1 MHRAEKLRL
10 LHSFSV
16 FSVPALYGEAF
27 GLYLLEALAAG
38 VPVVQPRT
46 AAFPELI
53 EQTAGGVLYDHR
65 NQHALTDA
73 IEGLLLAPER
83 AKTLGAAGRDV
94 VFQRFSAEAMAR
106 AMAEAVE
113 PLSRP
118 EPRET
123 VGDSGGKT

>member
-1 MHRAEKLRL
+1 
-10 LHSFSV
+10 
-16 FSVPALYGEAF
+16 LYGEAF

-53 EQTAGGVLYDHR
+53 EKTAGGVLYDHR
-65 NQHALTDA
+65 DKRALADA
-73 IEGLLLAPER
+73 IEGLLLAPAR
-83 AKTLGAAGRDV
+83 AKTLGAEGREV

-113 PLSRP
+113 PLSRS

-123 VGDSGGKT
+123 VGNRGSKT